1 MRVRLNPA
9 LCLSVPKAGGVEW
22 TAQSEDSFH
31 RCSIYNWHFEILSLF
46 MDKCITGKLAKLWQK
61 PRLVVYFYI
70 WRGDYFLRFSPYF
83 PLFGGVYISIFRRCC
98 TAASLLNR
106 DTVHDAHLCT
116 YEKKRAW
123 DQEYIHVNV
132 TQNFKKTPWGFI
144 HNLSLMCL
152 MNCSSHSQHLSP
164 NTLWFLCGPQHRP
177 TLNDYYLFTG
187 PSLDDLASGLQCR
200 ALEEFIR
207 DHLSLFAEFLFQ
219 GSWSKKLS
227 SVLNP

>member
-106 DTVHDAHLCT
+106 DTVHDAYLCT

-132 TQNFKKTPWGFI
+132 TQNFKKHQEDSSITCPWCVWWTVVHIASIFLQTHCG
-144 HNLSLMCL
+144 SCVG
-152 MNCSSHSQHLSP
+152 HSTGQH
-164 NTLWFLCGPQHRP
+164 
-177 TLNDYYLFTG
+177 
-187 PSLDDLASGLQCR
+187 
-200 ALEEFIR
+200 
-207 DHLSLFAEFLFQ
+207 
-219 GSWSKKLS
+219 
-227 SVLNP
+227 